1 MKTIVITT
9 DFSDGSKQVA
19 RYGFELA
26 KQLRADVTLCNAMIV
41 PAEIP
46 QTGIVGWPPDV
57 FEELME
63 DSTKELN
70 KLKDE
75 LVAVKSVTG
84 DGFKPVVSFVNQAG
98 TVCDV
103 VNQVSDLQGA
113 GLVVLGSHKNEG
125 LGQWLIGNHAQRLID
140 NCNVPLLLVPVG
152 THFKKIRKIAFA
164 TDFENLQE
172 DLNCIH
178 KLVEVAKPL
187 NAGVLL
193 IHVNNKKQATSQLQH
208 SLSEIVK
215 ELTEKTGY
223 PEIDCQL
230 IKGSWTETGLD
241 WLKDEH
247 GQVEMLAMVHRK
259 HGFFNSLFIGSHTK
273 KMAAHIDIPL
283 LVFRDKSSV

>member
-9 DFSDGSKQVA
+9 DFSAGSKQVA

-26 KQLRADVTLCNAMIV
+26 KQLRADVTLSNAMII

-57 FEELME
+57 FEDLMQ

-75 LVAVKSVTG
+75 LVSVKSAT
-84 DGFKPVVSFVNQAG
+84 DDRFKPAVNFVNQAG

-103 VNQVSDLQGA
+103 VNQVIDLQDA

-140 NCNVPLLLVPVG
+140 NCNIPLLLVPAG

-164 TDFENLQE
+164 TDFQNMQE
-172 DLNCIH
+172 DLNCIR
-178 KLVEVAKPL
+178 KLVEIAEPL
-187 NAGVLL
+187 NAGILL
-193 IHVNNKKQATSQLQH
+193 IHVGNEKHNTSQLQH
-208 SLSEIVK
+208 SLGEILK

-241 WLKDEH
+241 WLNEH
-247 GQVEMLAMVHRK
+247 GHVEMLAMVHHK
-259 HGFFNSLFIGSHTK
+259 HGFFASLFKGSHTQ
-273 KMAAHIDIPL
+273 KMAAHIDMPL
-283 LVFRDKSSV
+283 LVFPDKSSV